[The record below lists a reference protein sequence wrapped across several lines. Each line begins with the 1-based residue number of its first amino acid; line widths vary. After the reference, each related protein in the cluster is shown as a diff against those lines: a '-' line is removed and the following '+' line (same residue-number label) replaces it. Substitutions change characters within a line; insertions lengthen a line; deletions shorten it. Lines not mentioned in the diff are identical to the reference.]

1 VILTQKQI
9 DVLELVFIG
18 KTNGEIAQILGVCE
32 SAARGMVY
40 RITQAL
46 GSYNRCNAVY
56 NALKLGL
63 LKPPEV
69 CEQPAPPPLP
79 QPRELA
85 TGALHLDPATHRVT
99 VSGKRLPVSDTEY
112 RVLEFFL
119 RHPGRVFDR
128 NSIIDNVWDAGCPI
142 EMRTVDVHIR
152 RLRKA
157 LEAHGLEHL
166 IQTERGVGYFCE
178 KAAA

>member
-32 SAARGMVY
+32 SAARGTVY

-69 CEQPAPPPLP
+69 CEQPTTPPLP
-79 QPRELA
+79 QPPELA
-85 TGALHLDPATHRVT
+85 VGALHLDPATHRVT
-99 VSGKRLPVSDTEY
+99 VNGKRIPMSETEY

-128 NSIIDNVWDAGCPI
+128 NALIDNVWGSGSAI

>member
-63 LKPPEV
+63 LKPPAV
-69 CEQPAPPPLP
+69 CEQPVPPPLP
-79 QPRELA
+79 QPPEVTA
-85 TGALHLDPATHRVT
+85 GALHLDPATHRVT
-99 VSGKRLPVSDTEY
+99 VGGKRLPVSDMEY
-112 RVLEFFL
+112 RMLEFFL

-128 NSIIDNVWDAGCPI
+128 NCIIDNVWDVDHPVECA
-142 EMRTVDVHIR
+142 VDVHIF
-152 RLRKA
+152 RLRKM
-157 LEAHGLEHL
+157 LEAHGLGHV
-166 IQTERGVGYFCE
+166 IKTERGVGYFCE